1 MNKKR
6 NVGILI
12 FDNAEVLGF
21 AGPFEVFS
29 VTSELNNFELFD
41 VFTVGEKSTPIGA
54 VNGLSV
60 NPRYNFNNCPRI
72 DVLIIAGGSGTRKL
86 MKNKKVLDWIDKV
99 HQKTELTISICS
111 GARLLGLLGLLDDKP
126 YCTDHEVYEHMK
138 EIVPT
143 GKPQQKQRFII
154 DVLIIA
160 GGSGTRKLMKNKKV
174 LDWIDK
180 VHQKTELTISICS
193 GARLLGLLGLL
204 DDKPYCTDHE
214 VYEHMKEIVPTG
226 KPQQKQRFIKAGR
239 IYSSGGID
247 LSFHIVEKLLGEKTT
262 KQTATYMEYNRVK

>member
-143 GKPQQKQRFII
+143 GKPQQKQRFI
-154 DVLIIA
+154 
-160 GGSGTRKLMKNKKV
+160 
-174 LDWIDK
+174 
-180 VHQKTELTISICS
+180 
-193 GARLLGLLGLL
+193 
-204 DDKPYCTDHE
+204 
-214 VYEHMKEIVPTG
+214 
-226 KPQQKQRFIKAGR
+226 KAGR

>member
-12 FDNAEVLGF
+12 FDNAEVLDF

-41 VFTVGEKSTPIGA
+41 VFTVGEKSTPISA

-126 YCTDHEVYEHMK
+126 YCTHY
-138 EIVPT
+138 
-143 GKPQQKQRFII
+143 
-154 DVLIIA
+154 
-160 GGSGTRKLMKNKKV
+160 
-174 LDWIDK
+174 
-180 VHQKTELTISICS
+180 
-193 GARLLGLLGLL
+193 
-204 DDKPYCTDHE
+204 E

-239 IYSSGGID
+239 IYSSGGISAGID